1 VLFTKKH
8 NPASVSLIL
17 QDGTQL
23 LLKNE
28 CKYVGVAF
36 QRSGSYS
43 LHIHKAAAIC
53 RDRLN
58 AIRLLKGASWGAGK
72 RPLLTV
78 YRSLV
83 RSVIEYG
90 MESPSL
96 LKPLHKIRN
105 DALRL
110 CTGAMASTRVICL
123 DHACGEMPL
132 NIKHKFLCLRFKAR
146 LLSLIHRPTLSLIED
161 CWQARFSI
169 RRISAPLIC
178 SQRLRMIIPFS
189 PPLPVVSRI
198 FLLGRC
204 RNPLSI
210 SLSHSSSIRRHL
222 L

>member
-146 LLSLIHRPTLSLIED
+146 LLSLIHHPTLSLIED
-161 CWQARFSI
+161 CWQARFSNSPNFCSFNMFTKI
-169 RRISAPLIC
+169 EDDHSVFTAAP
-178 SQRLRMIIPFS
+178 F
-189 PPLPVVSRI
+189 VSRI

-210 SLSHSSSIRRHL
+210 SLSRSSSIRRHL